1 MPAVSDTDSVLGLS
15 QPVERTGTVVIVP
28 VLADT
33 AWTEP
38 SVPATATTSGVL
50 SMSAGDVDSE
60 PTVLTV
66 VARTVPSTELTEMTR
81 SAPWET
87 VTPLVSGVPADS
99 ETVVGSTVETE
110 EAAVSGTRT
119 WSALWVTSKL
129 SEAVRM
135 APST

>member
-1 MPAVSDTDSVLGLS
+1 
-15 QPVERTGTVVIVP
+15 
-28 VLADT
+28 
-33 AWTEP
+33 
-38 SVPATATTSGVL
+38 
-50 SMSAGDVDSE
+50 
-60 PTVLTV
+60 
-66 VARTVPSTELTEMTR
+66 MTR